1 MDTTV
6 TGIFPNQDLAALA
19 ITRLVQAGFAAE
31 KVHVVDGKAPDR
43 HEFIDSQTSDT
54 KRAVV
59 LGVLFGTVGGVVAGG
74 GLSLVFGLPH
84 WTLIG
89 GIAIAIGG
97 TVLGF
102 LVGRATT
109 TQVADE
115 LEHQVE
121 SGTVLVSVTT
131 DTTRGPEALTLL
143 TKEGEASI
151 ISTAATYTASVLPAN
166 HVHAAPSGA

>member
-6 TGIFPNQDLAALA
+6 TGIFPNQELAALA
-19 ITRLVQAGFAAE
+19 ITRLVRGGFAAE
-31 KVHVVDGKAPDR
+31 KVHVVDDKAPDR
-43 HEFIDSQTSDT
+43 HEFIDARSSDT

-59 LGVLFGTVGGVVAGG
+59 LGVLFGTVGGLVGGG

-89 GIAIAIGG
+89 GVAIAIGG

-131 DTTRGPEALTLL
+131 DSARGPEALALL
-143 TKEGEASI
+143 TKEGEASMV
-151 ISTAATYTASVLPAN
+151 STPATFTAGVLPAN
-166 HVHAAPSGA
+166 QATGA